1 MYYFELLAQIKKY
14 SLSALRKLSLLS
26 LSFSKKIKLHNF
38 AFKIYEIFMSIE
50 FSSRVKN
57 FIFFKKNISPE
68 DLPVPPPPLIVSVD
82 GNASIREFIET
93 GIACFNSIM
102 KVLQSH
108 KVDSYKFSKVLDF
121 GCGCGRVTR
130 YWNRFKDINVYGTD
144 YNFDSIKWCISH
156 LGFAKFKKNNLSPPL
171 DYNDKE
177 FDFIYSIS
185 VFTHLTEN
193 LQFEW
198 FDELY
203 RILKSP
209 GYLLISTHG
218 DSYSENYT
226 KKQQEEYKNGKLVVR
241 FDDSEGTNLCSTLH
255 PEHFIKEKLARKF
268 KLIDFVPS
276 GEEGG
281 KQDFSLFKKI

>member
-26 LSFSKKIKLHNF
+26 LSFLKKIKLQNF
-38 AFKIYEIFMSIE
+38 AFKIYEIFMSLE
-50 FSSRVKN
+50 FVSRVKN
-57 FIFFKKNISPE
+57 LIFLKKNISTE
-68 DLPVPPPPLIVSVD
+68 GLPVPSSRLIVSVD
-82 GNASIREFIET
+82 GNASIQEFIET

-108 KVDSYKFSKVLDF
+108 KIDPYKFSKILDF

-156 LGFAKFKKNNLSPPL
+156 LGFAKFKKKNNLSPPL

-185 VFTHLTEN
+185 VFTHLTED
-193 LQFEW
+193 LQFE
-198 FDELY
+198 
-203 RILKSP
+203 
-209 GYLLISTHG
+209 
-218 DSYSENYT
+218 
-226 KKQQEEYKNGKLVVR
+226 
-241 FDDSEGTNLCSTLH
+241 
-255 PEHFIKEKLARKF
+255 
-268 KLIDFVPS
+268 
-276 GEEGG
+276 
-281 KQDFSLFKKI
+281 